1 MSKKHKLKKK
11 NFMNIKV
18 MIVKIYKNMSKTI
31 NKICYQ
37 IPLFA
42 ILLKNLNIKIKQIN
56 NNNKDVNNIS
66 VKLNK

>member
-31 NKICYQ
+31 NKICY
-37 IPLFA
+37 
-42 ILLKNLNIKIKQIN
+42 
-56 NNNKDVNNIS
+56 
-66 VKLNK
+66 